1 MVPIPFP
8 GAGVLHKKSRKIKV
22 VPRKLVNIEEGD
34 DLGITIAEGGYF
46 FHDISDIFTPGL
58 PAGFFTE
65 DTATNTPSVIVSSPA
80 AGVGK
85 TMILYFLDLGKN
97 KNTLYVQPLK
107 VVPKKTP
114 KPPKKK

>member
-65 DTATNTPSVIVSSPA
+65 DTATNTPSVIVSSWCWQNHDPLFPGLREEQEYSLRA
-80 AGVGK
+80 TTESCAEEDSK
-85 TMILYFLDLGKN
+85 TS
-97 KNTLYVQPLK
+97 
-107 VVPKKTP
+107 
-114 KPPKKK
+114 